1 MELHLGKMTGQEIA
15 EWFNIKYT
23 TYRCKTKSYLEKLKM
38 FCKFKQYRGYI
49 EIEEIFVAKYDK
61 KLNRQLE
68 SLFLNE
74 VYENPLTTV
83 VGFSNKYQVSKYQTT
98 QVRNKMF
105 GATPAKLGMREEGGT
120 AGIRSMVWA
129 IKLDDYNNYREMTDH
144 ETEAFHMIIHK
155 NYMNVDS
162 AKIAEEHLIRD
173 YCAKENKTVQEYLEL
188 LDDAG
193 ANSWKIILRN
203 FQEEIGHPIA
213 RVDKYSVN
221 FYKTEEEYLKDLLNK
236 QNREHYDMFPQVYDD
251 TKNNEVYD
259 F

>member
-1 MELHLGKMTGQEIA
+1 MTGQEIA
-15 EWFNIKYT
+15 EWFNIKYA

-105 GATPAKLGMREEGGT
+105 GTTPAKLGMREEGGT
-120 AGIRSMVWA
+120 AG
-129 IKLDDYNNYREMTDH
+129 
-144 ETEAFHMIIHK
+144 
-155 NYMNVDS
+155 
-162 AKIAEEHLIRD
+162 
-173 YCAKENKTVQEYLEL
+173 
-188 LDDAG
+188 
-193 ANSWKIILRN
+193 ANSWKIVLRN

-236 QNREHYDMFPQVYDD
+236 QNREYYDIFPQVYDD